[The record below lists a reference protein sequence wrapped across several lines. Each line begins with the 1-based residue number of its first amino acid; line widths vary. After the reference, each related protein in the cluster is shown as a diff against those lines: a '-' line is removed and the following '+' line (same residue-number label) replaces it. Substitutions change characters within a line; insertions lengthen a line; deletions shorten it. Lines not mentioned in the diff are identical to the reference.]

1 MVKVSNEIGATQSNT
16 VSAFAAD
23 TPATPAN
30 PVTFDADHTNT
41 TSIRVIMDQ
50 IDDDG
55 GAEILSYHLQRTEPG
70 GSAFFDVV
78 GSSQN
83 LTLDTEAQVTSLT
96 KRRSYRF
103 RYRTINSVGPSD
115 WSEEAFLVPAVKPER
130 PP

>member
-55 GAEILSYHLQRTEPG
+55 GAEILLITCKGQSL
-70 GSAFFDVV
+70 VV
-78 GSSQN
+78 RH
-83 LTLDTEAQVTSLT
+83 SLM
-96 KRRSYRF
+96 
-103 RYRTINSVGPSD
+103 
-115 WSEEAFLVPAVKPER
+115 WLAAVR
-130 PP
+130 I